1 MHLLIT
7 GPNGCGKSSLFRIL
21 SGLWPVYGGKIYK
34 PPPRTMFYIPQ
45 RPYMTLGTLRDQII
59 YPDNLDDMRV
69 KGYEDSDLEGILSI
83 VSLRHVLE
91 REQRWDAVCDWKDV
105 LSGGE
110 KQRIGMA
117 RIFYHRPQY
126 ALLDEC
132 TSAISIDVEGS
143 IYQNIK
149 DAGITLLTIAHR
161 PSLWKFHTHLL
172 QFDGEGGWKFEE
184 LDSRVRLTLNE
195 EKLKLERELAGVPQ
209 MEGRLAE
216 LCQLLGE
223 DSEFLQDRDSGNSEG
238 SSATN
243 GRNSTSHDEDE
254 EDARSCGSDDAVA
267 AH

>member
-1 MHLLIT
+1 M
-7 GPNGCGKSSLFRIL
+7 
-21 SGLWPVYGGKIYK
+21 
-34 PPPRTMFYIPQ
+34 
-45 RPYMTLGTLRDQII
+45 
-59 YPDNLDDMRV
+59 
-69 KGYEDSDLEGILSI
+69 
-83 VSLRHVLE
+83 
-91 REQRWDAVCDWKDV
+91 
-105 LSGGE
+105 
-110 KQRIGMA
+110 
-117 RIFYHRPQY
+117 
-126 ALLDEC
+126 
-132 TSAISIDVEGS
+132 
-143 IYQNIK
+143 
-149 DAGITLLTIAHR
+149 
-161 PSLWKFHTHLL
+161 L